1 MLPIYEAGIL
11 IFVCTVPRNV
21 VLILE
26 SLMIVY
32 KLLWYFDT
40 VAANQNIFVYDR
52 VNTDL
57 RFLWPVRII
66 FVKRGIAEIKRWLV
80 EQLWAEIKC
89 GLYFSWKLCLFT
101 IQSMNDLSLLNNRVW
116 RGVLQMNLLVV
127 SETDLRRF
135 VSLNYSLFYAS
146 SFHREVNH

>member
-32 KLLWYFDT
+32 KLLLYFDI

-57 RFLWPVRII
+57 HFL
-66 FVKRGIAEIKRWLV
+66 
-80 EQLWAEIKC
+80 
-89 GLYFSWKLCLFT
+89 
-101 IQSMNDLSLLNNRVW
+101 
-116 RGVLQMNLLVV
+116 
-127 SETDLRRF
+127 
-135 VSLNYSLFYAS
+135 
-146 SFHREVNH
+146 